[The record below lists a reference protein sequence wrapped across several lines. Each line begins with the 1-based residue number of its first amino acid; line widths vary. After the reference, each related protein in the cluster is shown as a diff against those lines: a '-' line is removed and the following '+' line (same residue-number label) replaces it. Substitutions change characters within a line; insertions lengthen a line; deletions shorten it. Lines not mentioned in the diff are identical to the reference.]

1 MYDYVVGTILFSLF
15 TLSLYILGTAV
26 LTDEKNSAYR
36 FIIGYLVY
44 SFFVAVGG
52 IIIYETSMVGIFYFY
67 GDTNNIFRCFFSLSN
82 KKI

>member
-52 IIIYETSMVGIFYFY
+52 III
-67 GDTNNIFRCFFSLSN
+67 
-82 KKI
+82 